1 MRVRVDDDVCA
12 AFGVCM
18 MVVPE
23 VFELGD
29 EGFATVLIEGEIPT
43 ELEAK
48 VRQAEAQC
56 PSRAITIED

>member
-18 MVVPE
+18 MVAPE
-23 VFELGD
+23 AFELGD
-29 EGFATVLIEGEIPT
+29 EGFATVLIDGEVPA
-43 ELEAK
+43 ELEDR